1 MKKLKAF
8 ILILL
13 CTFTLGNHLKCQE
26 FKIDSTKLTEK
37 DSLKAENTIS
47 MLLATKN

>member
-26 FKIDSTKLTEK
+26 LKIDST
-37 DSLKAENTIS
+37 N
-47 MLLATKN
+47 